1 MITTPNRL
9 REEIPRVHGV
19 SVCYSHKYVLCTILV
34 DKEVVDE

>member
-19 SVCYSHKYVLCTILV
+19 SMWYSHEYVLCTILV

>member
-9 REEIPRVHGV
+9 REEIPRVHDV
-19 SVCYSHKYVLCTILV
+19 FVWYSHEYVLCLILV